1 MTKAIAS
8 GDVKSDVAI
17 PEVGVKVIKIPD
29 ANRYLFG
36 QEIWNSVG
44 NDRPYF
50 YKSKNSFG

>member
-29 ANRYLFG
+29 ANRYLF
-36 QEIWNSVG
+36 WLG
-44 NDRPYF
+44 NM
-50 YKSKNSFG
+50 